1 MEGRLRAAGILEFGG
16 LEAGASEAPFRF
28 VDSLPMI
35 GEIDK
40 AKGTFTA
47 FGIIMSD

>member
-1 MEGRLRAAGILEFGG
+1 
-16 LEAGASEAPFRF
+16 

-40 AKGTFTA
+40 AKDTFTA